1 MAPSGKRG
9 SHEEGPITEA
19 QMVTILREADQ
30 QPIAEVAKK
39 HRVSVSPSRR
49 RASRCNPRPGV
60 ALVRKPVDIA
70 FLESALTRVL
80 RDLEQPR

>member
-1 MAPSGKRG
+1 MTSC
-9 SHEEGPITEA
+9 EQGPLYATALNMNELSSA
-19 QMVTILREADQ
+19 G
-30 QPIAEVAKK
+30 
-39 HRVSVSPSRR
+39 SRR
-49 RASRCNPRPGV
+49 SASSRSSMPPTRARPLYADDLRVTRPGV

>member
-1 MAPSGKRG
+1 MPPTRARPLY
-9 SHEEGPITEA
+9 A
-19 QMVTILREADQ
+19 DDLR
-30 QPIAEVAKK
+30 VA
-39 HRVSVSPSRR
+39 
-49 RASRCNPRPGV
+49 RPGV

>member
-1 MAPSGKRG
+1 
-9 SHEEGPITEA
+9 
-19 QMVTILREADQ
+19 
-30 QPIAEVAKK
+30 VAKK

>member
-1 MAPSGKRG
+1 MKKGRSPKRRW
-9 SHEEGPITEA
+9 
-19 QMVTILREADQ
+19 VTILREADQ